1 MIKTVTDKKDYIKKC
16 DVEDFNISK
25 HYYDKKVQLF
35 GKDVYLNSDPWL
47 WHLHL
52 KCTDKCNGKCDFCV
66 EQGCPINEDANDFL
80 DSTDRML
87 HEMNNAGCLNSV
99 SVTGGEPLLFSKLD
113 TLVDILKSYPIQ
125 FLTMNTNGTYL
136 KEHLDLIDGTFDYV
150 DISRHAIDDNDNEQ
164 IFKTKV
170 PSKEE
175 LQYIKNQLQKTK
187 MRIQCVMYKVKSI
200 DDMNKFIKA
209 FNFADDLSFRRLMK
223 LSDEY
228 GVNYKIGEDDYDKI
242 LDYAYNNFDFIQQTI
257 QDYYVYEIW
266 KAFGVDITY
275 SYSNMSMLRD
285 KEKKESEDVFREFI
299 VHPDGLVSGSW
310 KKDNK
315 ILRNV
320 KNKIH

>member
-1 MIKTVTDKKDYIKKC
+1 MIRTITDKKEYIKKC
-16 DVEDFNISK
+16 DVEDFDISK

-66 EQGCPINEDANDFL
+66 EQGCPINENADDFL

-87 HEMNNAGCLNSV
+87 YEMNKAGCLNSV
-99 SVTGGEPLLFSKLD
+99 SVTGGEPLLFSKLTD
-113 TLVDILKSYPIQ
+113 LIKILKNYPIQ
-125 FLTMNTNGTYL
+125 FLTMNTNGTFL
-136 KEHLDLIDGTFDYV
+136 NKHLDKIDGVFDFI

-164 IFKTKV
+164 IFRTKV

-175 LQYIKNQLQKTK
+175 LKKIKDQLQKTK
-187 MRIQCVMYKVKSI
+187 MRIQCVMYKVKTI
-200 DDMNKFIKA
+200 DEMNEFIKA

-228 GVNYKIGEDDYDKI
+228 RANYEIGEDDYDSV
-242 LDYAYNNFDFIQQTI
+242 LNYAYDNFDFIQQTI

-266 KAFGVDITY
+266 KAFGVDVTF
-275 SYSNMSMLRD
+275 SYSNMKMLR
-285 KEKKESEDVFREFI
+285 ERENCESDDVFREFI
-299 VHPDGLVSGSW
+299 IHPDGMVSGSW
-310 KKDNK
+310 KKNNK
-315 ILRNV
+315 ILR
-320 KNKIH
+320 KCK